1 MCRRSAVPI
10 TSLKALYALFPC
22 IQYDCWFCRFPN
34 MVSLIW
40 ADSGAEGL
48 WRVYGAGLCLKE
60 YEGHVPRSNVSDRGK
75 TRSWTYGYNAWIL
88 IELRL

>member
-1 MCRRSAVPI
+1 
-10 TSLKALYALFPC
+10 
-22 IQYDCWFCRFPN
+22 

-60 YEGHVPRSNVSDRGK
+60 YEGHVPRSNVSDRGENPLLDIRIQCMDINRASALALK
-75 TRSWTYGYNAWIL
+75 SFYVH
-88 IELRL
+88 RLLQSDI